1 MSEINLIFIGDELI
15 TGRGDARALG
25 WVGRVMARTNSLEVI
40 DAPSWSTLAV
50 PGEVSAQLSNRW
62 RGEAARRVVPG
73 ARNLLVIGV
82 GVADVTHNVSTAR
95 SSLALANIID
105 AAVMYEKLEC
115 LMVGPPPLTVAN
127 PKALAALNNAARE
140 VCRRRNVTYVDTY
153 TPLVKHEQWL
163 TDIALNDG
171 AYPGQAGYGLL
182 AWLVL
187 HRGWN
192 QWLGL

>member
-1 MSEINLIFIGDELI
+1 M
-15 TGRGDARALG
+15 
-25 WVGRVMARTNSLEVI
+25 
-40 DAPSWSTLAV
+40 
-50 PGEVSAQLSNRW
+50 
-62 RGEAARRVVPG
+62 
-73 ARNLLVIGV
+73 
-82 GVADVTHNVSTAR
+82 ADVTHNVSTAR

-115 LMVGPPPLTVAN
+115 LMVGPPPLTVPD